1 MENKKI
7 IERLK
12 QHRAEII
19 DTLSA
24 NNWRHFKDYF
34 LIKEKYLSNNIEN
47 SLKHIIPFWDYTII
61 GYILRIVWSSQ
72 FLPKIIRKS

>member
-24 NNWRHFKDYF
+24 NNWRNFRDYF
-34 LIKEKYLSNNIEN
+34 LIKEKYLSNNIDDQFERV
-47 SLKHIIPFWDYTII
+47 FC
-61 GYILRIVWSSQ
+61 GFYIMNGARGLTKQ
-72 FLPKIIRKS
+72 QKKNFLNYFH